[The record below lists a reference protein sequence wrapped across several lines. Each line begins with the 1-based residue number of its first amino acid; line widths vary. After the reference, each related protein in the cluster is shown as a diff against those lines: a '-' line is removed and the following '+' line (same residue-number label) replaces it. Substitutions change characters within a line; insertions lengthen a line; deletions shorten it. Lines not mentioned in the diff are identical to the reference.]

1 MIKAQKY
8 RQRLNSYAN
17 RNVKK
22 SKFEF
27 GRDDNKNSK
36 LILDLKYKGRPP
48 MSDFGKE
55 IQQQEMRI
63 KNQSKRML
71 TSHGR
76 KSGNQVFNAQQ
87 RKEKER
93 QEEILQQEVA
103 AIKNK
108 RIQGCE
114 ETKQQQHE

>member
-1 MIKAQKY
+1 MHVDHKMIKAQKY
-8 RQRLNSYAN
+8 RNRLNSYAN

-27 GRDDNKNSK
+27 GRDEKQNNKIN
-36 LILDLKYKGRPP
+36 LDLKYKGRPP

-71 TSHGR
+71 SSHGR
-76 KSGNQVFNAQQ
+76 KSG
-87 RKEKER
+87 
-93 QEEILQQEVA
+93 
-103 AIKNK
+103 
-108 RIQGCE
+108 
-114 ETKQQQHE
+114 

>member
-55 IQQQEMRI
+55 I
-63 KNQSKRML
+63 
-71 TSHGR
+71 
-76 KSGNQVFNAQQ
+76 
-87 RKEKER
+87 
-93 QEEILQQEVA
+93 
-103 AIKNK
+103 
-108 RIQGCE
+108 
-114 ETKQQQHE
+114 